1 MSEARQALGRRG
13 ERLARH
19 RLEATGYSVLQANYR
34 AKAGEIDLIAEKG
47 DTLVFVEVRTRTGR
61 AVGAPEESLTP
72 EKRAHLVDAAGE
84 YLQAHQAE
92 DREWRIDLVAIEV
105 GRDGRV
111 QRLDVVENA
120 VEL

>member
-1 MSEARQALGRRG
+1 MSTDRQALGRRG

-19 RLEATGYSVLQANYR
+19 RLEATGYSMLQANYR

-72 EKRAHLVDAAGE
+72 QKRAHLVAAAGE
-84 YLQAHQAE
+84 YLQAHNAG
-92 DREWRIDLVAIEV
+92 DREWRIDLVAIEL

-111 QRLDVVENA
+111 RRLDIVENA

>member
-1 MSEARQALGRRG
+1 MSTGRQALGRRG
-13 ERLARH
+13 ERLARQ

-72 EKRAHLVDAAGE
+72 QKRAHLVDAAGE
-84 YLQAHQAE
+84 YLQANGAE
-92 DREWRIDLVAIEV
+92 DREWRIDLVAVEV